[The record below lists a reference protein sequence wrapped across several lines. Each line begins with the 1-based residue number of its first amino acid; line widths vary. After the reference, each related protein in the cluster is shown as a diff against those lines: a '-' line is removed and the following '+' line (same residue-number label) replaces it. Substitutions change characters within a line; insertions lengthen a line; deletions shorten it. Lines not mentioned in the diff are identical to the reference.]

1 MGLQG
6 FRDSKQS
13 WLIYIVF
20 ALIIVVFIFMFG
32 MPSNDM
38 FGGASVGSI
47 AKVNGHEI
55 ESDLMTSMILRHYD
69 DRVFETDNYLPLVKH
84 MSYNLA
90 LIYLLADDARA
101 NGHVNHLPWGKYN
114 TYLAKLQF
122 VNLHKNR
129 KNAK

>member
-13 WLIYIVF
+13 WLIYVIF
-20 ALIIVVFIFMFG
+20 ALIIIVFVFMFG

-38 FGGASVGSI
+38 FGGVSTGNI

-55 ESDLMTSMILRHYD
+55 DSDLMDSMILRHYN
-69 DRVFETDNYLPLVKH
+69 DRVFDSDEYLPLVSH
-84 MSYNLA
+84 MSKNLA

-101 NGHVNHLPWGKYN
+101 NGLRVSEEEWTSYVTN
-114 TYLAKLQF
+114 
-122 VNLHKNR
+122 
-129 KNAK
+129 